1 MEDGMPGTLY
11 DQLDAWAKPQQL
23 SADAAIEL
31 AVEKFYD
38 RNLADDRINH
48 FFVDTDLEKLRRHQ
62 FNFLRYAFSEGRIQY
77 RGESIKAAHSN
88 SIAKGLN
95 GYHFDCVAENLV
107 TSLTALA
114 VPQDIIDQIMAIVGP
129 LRSIFEPTEV

>member
-1 MEDGMPGTLY
+1 MPGTLY

-31 AVEKFYD
+31 AVEKFYE

-77 RGESIKAAHSN
+77 RGDSIKDAHSN

-95 GYHFDCVAENLV
+95 GYHFDCVAENLG

-114 VPQDIIDQIMAIVGP
+114 VPQDIIDQILAIVGP
-129 LRSIFEPTEV
+129 LRTIFEPTEV

>member
-1 MEDGMPGTLY
+1 MPGTIY

-31 AVEKFYD
+31 AVEQFYAK
-38 RNLADDRINH
+38 NLADDRINH
-48 FFVDTDLEKLRRHQ
+48 FFGDTDLEKLRRHQ

-77 RGESIKAAHSN
+77 RGEAIKDAHSN

-107 TSLTALA
+107 ATLTALA
-114 VPQDIIDQIMAIVGP
+114 VPQDIIDQVVATVSP
-129 LRSIFEPTEV
+129 LRAIFESTEV

>member
-95 GYHFDCVAENLV
+95 GYHFDYVAENLV
-107 TSLTALA
+107 TALTALA
-114 VPQDIIDQIMAIVGP
+114 VPQDIIDQILAIVGP
-129 LRSIFEPTEV
+129 LRTIFEPTEV